1 MLLVFRTLVACDLSK
16 LTLVNLAN
24 EFSVARLINHRPSK
38 LESPRF
44 ESLGV
49 HRCFFFSPA
58 RSAKN
63 LKTVFFNFDLH
74 DLLVCSG
81 VKFLARN

>member
-1 MLLVFRTLVACDLSK
+1 MLVVFRTLVACDLNK

-24 EFSVARLINHRPSK
+24 EFSVARKVQDLNPQGYTDVS
-38 LESPRF
+38 
-44 ESLGV
+44 
-49 HRCFFFSPA
+49 FFSPA

-74 DLLVCSG
+74 YLLVCSG